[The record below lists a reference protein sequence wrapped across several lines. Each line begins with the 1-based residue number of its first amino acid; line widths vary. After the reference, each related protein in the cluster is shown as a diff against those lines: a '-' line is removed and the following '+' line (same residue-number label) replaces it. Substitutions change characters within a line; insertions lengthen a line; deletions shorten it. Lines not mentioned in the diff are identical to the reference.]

1 MTPEALK
8 AQLERQLAELAPP
21 EAVAS
26 RKQAAL
32 EAFNSVGFPTR
43 KHEQWKYTDVRAL
56 AEGEFDLTWPAPDA
70 EAEQAAAARI
80 AQAGIGT
87 GPRYVFVDGHFSA
100 ALSSAE
106 MPVGVTLEPEAEVRR
121 RTGVDA
127 ASPLATLNA
136 AFTHR
141 GATLR
146 VADKAHVAEPVEL
159 VFVGSP
165 RAGIAPQLRLAV
177 ELGAQSELTLVQHF
191 IDCDAAGDDDTGT
204 WLNAVV
210 DIIQQPAS
218 RLTLYRLQNHAH
230 DRYQTSLLEADLARD
245 AHIAAG
251 YVEVGGRLVRN
262 DINVTLNEAGASA
275 DLFGVTLGTGDRV
288 LDNHVR
294 VDHAAPYTTSTQTFR
309 AIVDDKSRAVFNGK
323 VIVRQ
328 DAQHIDSR
336 QSSDNLL
343 LSKRAEVDTK
353 PELEIYAD
361 DVKCAHGA
369 TVGELDEQQMLYL
382 RTRGIDALTARAL
395 LTFAF
400 ANTVLEKIGLDSMR
414 DAAAGH
420 VGGVLPHRERWEEL
434 A

>member
-8 AQLERQLAELAPP
+8 AQLQRQLAALNPP
-21 EAVAS
+21 DAVAS

-32 EAFNSVGFPTR
+32 EAFNEAGFPTR
-43 KHEQWKYTDVRAL
+43 KHENWKYTDVRAL

-70 EAEQAAAARI
+70 EAEQAAAERI
-80 AQAGIGT
+80 AQAGIGS
-87 GPRYVFVDGHFSA
+87 GPCYVFVDGWFSA
-100 ALSSAE
+100 ALSSTETPA
-106 MPVGVTLEPEAEVRR
+106 GITLEPEAEVRT
-121 RTGVDA
+121 RTGLEA
-127 ASPLATLNA
+127 PSPLATLNA

-146 VADKAHVAEPVEL
+146 VADKARVTEPVEL

-165 RAGIAPQLRLAV
+165 RVGIAPQLRLAV
-177 ELGAQSELTLVQHF
+177 EIGAQAEITLVQHF
-191 IDCDAAGDDDTGT
+191 IDCGGADDETGT

-218 RLTLYRLQNHAH
+218 RLTLYRLQDHAH
-230 DRYQTSLLEADLARD
+230 NRYQTNLLEAELGRD

-262 DINVTLNEAGASA
+262 DINVSLNEPGASA
-275 DLFGVTLGTGDRV
+275 DLFGVTLGNGERLV
-288 LDNHVR
+288 DNHVR
-294 VDHAAPYTTSTQTFR
+294 VDHAAAHTTSTQTFR
-309 AIVDDKSRAVFNGK
+309 TIVDDKSRAVFNGK
-323 VIVRQ
+323 VIVRP

-369 TVGELDEQQMLYL
+369 TVGELDEQQMFYL
-382 RTRGIDALTARAL
+382 RTRGVDAVAARGL

-400 ANTVLEKIGLDSMR
+400 ANAVLEKIGVDTLR
-414 DAAAGH
+414 DTAAQRVA
-420 VGGVLPHRERWEEL
+420 GVLPDSERWEEL